1 MIYISVLITAY
12 NRKEYLIKAVDS
24 ALKQSLNR
32 SYYEIIV
39 IKNFKDDQIDDYLS
53 YNDIKN
59 IILEGT
65 EGDYISTGI
74 KESKGKIISFLDDDD
89 LFDNEKLE
97 YLYDMFNKYKDL
109 IYLHNAYLE
118 IDDNGNSLDLK
129 PSDVKSNFNDFI
141 INQKDNK
148 SIIFGLKHEADF
160 NLSSISINKSIV
172 NVDYIGRIYHM
183 TDTPLFYLALSNKGT
198 MYISSQKLTK
208 IRFHNSTS

>member
-160 NLSSISINKSIV
+160 NLSSISINMGKF
-172 NVDYIGRIYHM
+172 
-183 TDTPLFYLALSNKGT
+183 L
-198 MYISSQKLTK
+198 
-208 IRFHNSTS
+208 